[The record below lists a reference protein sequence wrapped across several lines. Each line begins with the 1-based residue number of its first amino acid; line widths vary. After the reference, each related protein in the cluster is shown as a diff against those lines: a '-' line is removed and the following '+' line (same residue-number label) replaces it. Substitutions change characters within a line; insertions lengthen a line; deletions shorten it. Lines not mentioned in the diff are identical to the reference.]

1 MKLRCFSMSKSC
13 LRDLEIEGLWK
24 MSGHL
29 WQTSPFMP
37 LLDITPLKNQ
47 LENDG
52 LSTPIRPPPS
62 ADGRLLRDLKEQV
75 TVLQKDVSQQ
85 AQRCSGRRMVIQ
97 IPKRHV
103 GLEYFLPRFFS
114 FFQLAM
120 V

>member
-1 MKLRCFSMSKSC
+1 
-13 LRDLEIEGLWK
+13 
-24 MSGHL
+24 
-29 WQTSPFMP
+29 MP

-62 ADGRLLRDLKEQV
+62 ADARLLRDLKEQV

-114 FFQLAM
+114 L
-120 V
+120 